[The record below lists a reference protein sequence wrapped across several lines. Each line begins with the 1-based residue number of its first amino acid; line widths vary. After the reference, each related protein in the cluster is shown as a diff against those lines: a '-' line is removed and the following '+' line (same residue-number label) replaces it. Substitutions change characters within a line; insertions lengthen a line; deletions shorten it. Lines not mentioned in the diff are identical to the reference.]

1 MTDTITPNLAGAS
14 EAFNGF
20 AKKLDA
26 VKDSMLAGLE
36 VDASTL
42 ASTLSTELTELTTT
56 LRDMM
61 PAVPTI
67 PDVNLQSKLT
77 SLAGFTPGSDQYNS
91 LLSDVTSSFD
101 SALTAGGYSLD
112 SLVTSAT
119 DAVGDGETLSGVVP
133 NFEIAAD
140 GLSGAIEKAV
150 AVLQATEDSVTEEA
164 SSIIVNPALKER
176 LSELVQ
182 EV

>member
-1 MTDTITPNLAGAS
+1 MDFKTPNLAGAS
-14 EAFNGF
+14 EVFNSY
-20 AKKLDA
+20 ATKLESI
-26 VKDSMLAGLE
+26 KDNMLSGLEAEASALAG
-36 VDASTL
+36 
-42 ASTLSTELTELTTT
+42 TLSTELSELTTT

-119 DAVGDGETLSGVVP
+119 DSVGLGETLSGVVP
-133 NFEIAAD
+133 NFAIAAD
-140 GLSGAIEKAV
+140 GLSGAIEKAND
-150 AVLQATEDSVTEEA
+150 VLQATGDSVTEEA
-164 SSIIVNPALKER
+164 STIVANSALAARIE
-176 LSELVQ
+176 
-182 EV
+182 EVVTT

>member
-1 MTDTITPNLAGAS
+1 MIPGS
-14 EAFNGF
+14 F
-20 AKKLDA
+20 AHLQ
-26 VKDSMLAGLE
+26 L
-36 VDASTL
+36 L
-42 ASTLSTELTELTTT
+42 ASITTQFGT
-56 LRDMM
+56 
-61 PAVPTI
+61 A
-67 PDVNLQSKLT
+67 LT
-77 SLAGFTPGSDQYNS
+77 S
-91 LLSDVTSSFD
+91 
-101 SALTAGGYSLD
+101 GGYSLD

-140 GLSGAIEKAV
+140 GLSDAIEKAV

>member
-1 MTDTITPNLAGAS
+1 MADFKTPNLAGAS
-14 EAFNGF
+14 AAFNSF
-20 AKKLDA
+20 ASKLES
-26 VKDSMLAGLE
+26 VKDNMLSGLE
-36 VDASTL
+36 AEASEL

-67 PDVNLQSKLT
+67 PDINLQSKLT
-77 SLAGFTPGSDQYNS
+77 SLAGFTPGSDQHNS
-91 LLSDVTSSFD
+91 LLSDITSSFD

-119 DAVGDGETLSGVVP
+119 DSVGLGETLSGVVP
-133 NFEIAAD
+133 NFAIAAD
-140 GLSGAIEKAV
+140 GLSDAIEKAN

-164 SSIIVNPALKER
+164 STIVANSALAARIE
-176 LSELVQ
+176 
-182 EV
+182 EVVTT